1 MLKVYKT
8 IILPVFFLYGC
19 ETWSS
24 MLREDLS
31 LRISENGA
39 EEDVLT

>member
-1 MLKVYKT
+1 MLKVYET
-8 IILPVFFLYGC
+8 IILPVFFYGC

-24 MLREDLS
+24 VLREELS